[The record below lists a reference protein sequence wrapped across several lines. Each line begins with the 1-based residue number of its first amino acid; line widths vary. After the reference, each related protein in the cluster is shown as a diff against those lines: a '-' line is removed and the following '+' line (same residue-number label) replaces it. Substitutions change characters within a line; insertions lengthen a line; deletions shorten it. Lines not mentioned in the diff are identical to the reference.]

1 MIMDEREE
9 KAKQIVRSIR
19 ALEGVLKT
27 SPDAKQRERVKKDLK
42 SLRDKLQ
49 ELYPDVELDEL
60 IEAILTDDLIVTPTG
75 KSELETLEYLK
86 NVEIEKISNF
96 KDDNEI
102 NIAASILKHFSE
114 KIWGVIADQYTK
126 LDYSNSLERDSL
138 YRKLDECQRALKI
151 FQQTVDDIEKA
162 NTSAHIS
169 QLNLMRMR
177 QGRLFLMD
185 LFSFFKDVND
195 FVTKILADTEFGGT
209 MVLNADDKITYAKYD
224 MYKTFEGL
232 TVKEALRYLKGFVQE
247 VLQIIKVPDKTK
259 F

>member
-1 MIMDEREE
+1 MDEKEE
-9 KAKQIVRSIR
+9 KAKQIVRSLR

-27 SPDAKQRERVKKDLK
+27 TPDAKQRERVKKDLK

-49 ELYPDVELDEL
+49 ELYPDVDIDEL
-60 IEAILTDDLIVTPTG
+60 IEAIITDDLIVTPNG
-75 KSELETLEYLK
+75 EAELESLEYLK

-96 KDDNEI
+96 KDDKEI

-126 LDYSNSLERDSL
+126 LDYSNSLERDAL

-195 FVTKILADTEFGGT
+195 FITKILADTEFGGT
-209 MVLNADDKITYAKYD
+209 MVLNADDRITYARYD

>member
-1 MIMDEREE
+1 MGEREE
-9 KAKQIVRSIR
+9 KARQIVRSIR

-27 SPDAKQRERVKKDLK
+27 SPDSKQRDRVKKDLK
-42 SLRDKLQ
+42 SLRDKLA
-49 ELYPDVELDEL
+49 ELYPDVDQDEL
-60 IEAILTDDLIVTPTG
+60 IEAILTDDLVVAPG
-75 KSELETLEYLK
+75 SKSELEATEYLK
-86 NVEIEKISNF
+86 NIEIEKISNF

-151 FQQTVDDIEKA
+151 FQQTVDDIERA
-162 NTSAHIS
+162 NSSAHIS

-185 LFSFFKDVND
+185 LFSFFKDVNE

-224 MYKTFEGL
+224 IYRTFEGL